1 MDDKPLTDS
10 QQKKNQ
16 AVEDEKFKKIPTTK
30 TGMGDEILPT
40 LEDIKKGFKKFG
52 DKTKEFGGEI
62 IDKIFP
68 KEPTPIKKAKGGL
81 VTRADGAAKRGK
93 TKGRTV

>member
-30 TGMGDEILPT
+30 TGMGDEVLPT
-40 LEDIKKGFKKFG
+40 LEDIKKGFKKLRDG
-52 DKTKEFGGEI
+52 VGEM
-62 IDKIFP
+62 FQ
-68 KEPTPIKKAKGGL
+68 KEPAPVKKAKGGL